1 MSADTTSEAR
11 PIPAYEPQVI
21 EPKWQRIWAERAQ
34 NEVHEDPSR
43 QKFYLLEMLPYASG
57 DLHVGHARNYALGDI
72 VGRYRRMRGRNV
84 MHPIGWDAF
93 GLPAENA
100 AIQRGVH
107 PADWTE
113 ANIANM
119 RSQLQRLGVAIDW
132 TREIDTSSPEY
143 YRWTQWLFLLMHRR
157 GLAYKKE
164 APVNW
169 CPTDLTI
176 LANEQAEGGVC
187 WRCGS
192 RVEQRMV
199 NQWFFRTTA
208 YAEQLLAGLDKL
220 SGWPER
226 IKTMQRN
233 WIGRSEGVTF
243 SFDVEGVSGKI
254 PVFTTRIDTLF
265 GVTFVAIAPE
275 HPLVAEIV
283 KGKAQAKDVAEFAA
297 GLKTKSELE
306 RTQLMEKLGVFS
318 GGYALHPLTGARVP
332 IWVTNYI
339 VTSYGGGA
347 VMGVPAH
354 DQRDFEFARKYGLEV
369 KTVVAPQQPGA
380 KAPATQAFVE
390 DGVLV
395 DSGEFDGQPSAQARA
410 NIARRLIERGIG
422 EETVNYK
429 LRDWLISRQRYW
441 GAPIPFVN
449 CPDHGLVPVPEDQ
462 LPVLLPHDAPF
473 TGVQGS
479 PLEHVPSFM
488 NTTCPKCGKPAKR
501 EADTMDT
508 FMCSSWYY
516 LRYLSPHEDKA
527 PWNKEAVDYW
537 MPVDQYIGGAEHAVM
552 HLMYA
557 RFFYKVLADE
567 GMVPGDEPFTRLFN
581 QGFVL
586 GENNEKMSKSR
597 GNVISIDD
605 TADRYGVDALRLF
618 EMFAAPPGADFP
630 WSTTG
635 IAGATRTLQRVW
647 RLVLANIDAFS
658 GKQPAGAS
666 NGSADT
672 ALRYS
677 THAKIKQITEEF
689 GDRLHVNTSVA
700 AIMTL
705 LNDLEAYASAHPAA
719 RSAAFSEGLRAL
731 LLLLAPFAPHI
742 TEELWQRAG
751 QAGSIHLQSWPSY
764 DETALR
770 RSLIP
775 LVIQVNGKHRGTLEV
790 APGTPE
796 EAVFEQAKDVSTV
809 RAQLDGKTV
818 RKRIFVKDKLLNIVA
833 N

>member
-1 MSADTTSEAR
+1 MAPSD
-11 PIPAYEPQVI
+11 IPAYEPQVI
-21 EPKWQRIWAERAQ
+21 EPKWQRTWEERRQ
-34 NEVHEDPSR
+34 NEAREDPSR
-43 QKFYLLEMLPYASG
+43 PKYYLLEMLPYTSG
-57 DLHVGHARNYALGDI
+57 DLHVGHARNYTLGDI
-72 VGRYRRMRGRNV
+72 IGRYRRMRGFNV
-84 MHPIGWDAF
+84 MHPIGWDSF
-93 GLPAENA
+93 GLPAEVA
-100 AIQRGVH
+100 AIQHGVH

-113 ANIANM
+113 HNIANFRRQM
-119 RSQLQRLGVAIDW
+119 HRLGVAYDW
-132 TREIDTSSPEY
+132 TREIDTSAPEY

-164 APVNW
+164 AAVNW
-169 CPTDLTI
+169 CPTDETI

-199 NQWFFRTTA
+199 NQWFFKTTA
-208 YAEQLLAGLDKL
+208 YAEKLLAGLDKL
-220 SGWPER
+220 DGWPER

-243 SFDVEGVSGKI
+243 SFDVEGVDGKI

-275 HPLVAEIV
+275 HPLVEAIV
-283 KGKAQAKDVAEFAA
+283 KGKPEAKTVAEFAQS
-297 GLKTKSELE
+297 LKSKSELE
-306 RTQLMEKLGVFS
+306 RTQLMEKLGVSS
-318 GGYALHPLTGARVP
+318 GGHAVHPLTGARVP
-332 IWVTNYI
+332 IWITNYI

-354 DQRDFEFARKYGLEV
+354 DQRDFEFARKYGLEI
-369 KTVVAPQQPGA
+369 KTVVMPPDAGPKGPAPQ
-380 KAPATQAFVE
+380 AFID

-395 DSGEFDGQPSAQARA
+395 NSGEFDGQASAGARKS
-410 NIARRLIERGIG
+410 IARRLIERGIG

-429 LRDWLISRQRYW
+429 LRDWLVSRQRYW

-449 CPDHGLVPVPEDQ
+449 CPDDGLVPVPEDQ
-462 LPVLLPHDAPF
+462 LPVMLPRDAPF

-508 FMCSSWYY
+508 FMCSSWYF
-516 LRYLSPHEDKA
+516 LRYLSPHDDKA
-527 PWNKEAVDYW
+527 AWDKAAVRYW
-537 MPVDQYIGGAEHAVM
+537 APVDQYIGGAEHAVM

-557 RFFYKVLADE
+557 RFFYKVLAEE
-567 GMVPGDEPFTRLFN
+567 GLVPGDEPFTRLFN

-597 GNVISIDD
+597 GNVVGIDE
-605 TADRYGVDALRLF
+605 TADRYGVDALRMF
-618 EMFAAPPGADFP
+618 EMFAGPPGADFP

-635 IAGATRTLQRVW
+635 IAGATRTLNRVW
-647 RLVLANIDAFS
+647 RLVLGNVKALSAPPHGS
-658 GKQPAGAS
+658 A
-666 NGSADT
+666 NGSADSG
-672 ALRYS
+672 LRYS
-677 THAKIKQITEEF
+677 VHSKIKQVTEEL
-689 GDRLHVNTSVA
+689 GDRMHVNTSIA

-705 LNDLEAYASAHPAA
+705 LNDLEAHSAAHPEAM
-719 RSAAFSEGLRAL
+719 RSAAFGEGLKVL
-731 LLLLAPFAPHI
+731 LLLLAPIAPHI

-751 QAGSIHLQSWPSY
+751 QQGSIHLQAWPSY
-764 DETALR
+764 DEGALQ

-775 LVIQVNGKHRGTLEV
+775 LVIQVNGKHRGTLEI
-790 APGTPE
+790 APGSSE
-796 EAVFEQAKDVSTV
+796 DAVFEQAKSVATV
-809 RAQLDGKTV
+809 RAQLDGKSV
-818 RKRIFVKDKLLNIVA
+818 RKRIFVKDKLLNIVVG
-833 N
+833 